1 MPVVV
6 ARASHLCSLGS
17 PFFEGTKPRMLCTG
31 QCWLVE
37 LLYLHPKSRMEGA
50 EDISKIGAGGRV
62 NRVEAR

>member
-1 MPVVV
+1 
-6 ARASHLCSLGS
+6 
-17 PFFEGTKPRMLCTG
+17 MLCTG
-31 QCWLVE
+31 RCWLVE